1 MKTKIDNFNIN
12 LIKGQTQILPK
23 ENKIQ
28 DTKTKKAENL
38 EVSKLFEQSELIKSY
53 PSFIKERK
61 ISNDSISICGS
72 QAETLSQTSES
83 SFFLSLTNQNKS
95 FQLNSSNEIIQNE
108 KKLEKNI
115 PFYHGFEEY
124 FLKLMP
130 DKFSEYKNSKN
141 FLPKNYFY
149 KKGNNDEDTNSNPK
163 NNNYSRIRN
172 KEKGQSQSQ
181 NILQFTNCF
190 YLPCF
195 RIYCPINAYYI
206 NNFSTVIINNNN
218 NNNNNN
224 NINNKEENYEKENL
238 KEKKE
243 ESNEHENKKLQ
254 NEKIEK
260 ENEKE
265 ELAQDQ
271 DKGQEKK
278 SFLNSYK
285 KHYNYPN
292 YAYTQKYN
300 YKRNLNQ
307 EYNYNSQKYNNQKY
321 YNRKYNKFSDYYSE
335 NDFQKERNS
344 YYNNNY
350 YKRRHHNIYENRFYK
365 Y

>member
-1 MKTKIDNFNIN
+1 MKTNIDNFNIN

-149 KKGNNDEDTNSNPK
+149 KKGNNDEDTNEDTNSNQK

-224 NINNKEENYEKENL
+224 VNNNVNNNMNTNGNNTSDIDNNNDYINIIFILQYDGPKSRIILSVKGNESFGSVLTKLIEKTHNYDPHLYIFNG
-238 KEKKE
+238 
-243 ESNEHENKKLQ
+243 KKL
-254 NEKIEK
+254 NESKTIRELGILNNSIVYVVNPKKI
-260 ENEKE
+260 
-265 ELAQDQ
+265 D
-271 DKGQEKK
+271 GGK
-278 SFLNSYK
+278 SK
-285 KHYNYPN
+285 
-292 YAYTQKYN
+292 
-300 YKRNLNQ
+300 
-307 EYNYNSQKYNNQKY
+307 
-321 YNRKYNKFSDYYSE
+321 
-335 NDFQKERNS
+335 
-344 YYNNNY
+344 
-350 YKRRHHNIYENRFYK
+350 
-365 Y
+365 